1 MPNPTLIVLAAGI
14 GSRYGGL
21 KQTDPV
27 GPSGELIL
35 DYSVYDALR
44 AGFERVVFVISRD
57 IEAEFRQR
65 VGRTI
70 ERQCDTAYVFQELDD
85 VPAGFGVPPTRH
97 KPWGTGHATYACRHA
112 VNSPFAVI
120 NSDDFYGRS
129 SYQAL
134 HDQLCG
140 ARDRDGFYDY
150 CMVGFVLENT
160 LTEHGHVSRG
170 VCAVDKDGFLVEI
183 HERTQVQRS
192 GQTVRYTENGE
203 TWFEIPTG
211 STVSLNTWGFTPSL
225 FSELETHFARFLESR
240 GPELTKSELYLPVV
254 VGDLVREGKARV
266 KVLPTQEQWIGVTY
280 QEDKPKVKKAIE
292 DLIRQGIYPENLW
305 G

>member
-1 MPNPTLIVLAAGI
+1 MINPTLVVLAAGI

-44 AGFERVVFVISRD
+44 AGFGRVVFVINRK
-57 IEAEFRQR
+57 IEDEFRQR
-65 VGRTI
+65 VGKTI
-70 ERQCDTAYVFQELDD
+70 EQQCDTAYAFQEIDD
-85 VPAGFGVPPTRH
+85 VPAGFVVPPSRE
-97 KPWGTGHATYACRHA
+97 KPWGTGHATYACRH
-112 VNSPFAVI
+112 VVDSPFAVI

-134 HDQLCG
+134 YDHLSG

-170 VCAVDKDGFLVEI
+170 VCVVDEDGTLVEI

-192 GQTVRYTENGE
+192 GQTVSYKKDE
-203 TWFEIPTG
+203 TWIEIPRA

-225 FSELETHFARFLESR
+225 FPELETHFARFLQGS
-240 GPELTKSELYLPVV
+240 GPNLDRAEFYLPVV
-254 VGDLVREGKARV
+254 VGDLIREGKARV
-266 KVLPTQEQWIGVTY
+266 RVLPTDERWIGVTY
-280 QEDKPKVKKAIE
+280 QQDKPKVKRAIE
-292 DLIRQGIYPENLW
+292 DLVRQHIYPENLW
-305 G
+305 E